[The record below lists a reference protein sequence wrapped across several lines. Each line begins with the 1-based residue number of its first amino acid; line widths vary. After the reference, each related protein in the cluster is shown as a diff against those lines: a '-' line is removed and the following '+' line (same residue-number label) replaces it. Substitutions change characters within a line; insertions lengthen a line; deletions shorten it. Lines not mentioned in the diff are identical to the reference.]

1 MLPSSQNLVERHG
14 TEEPLGALF
23 KKTLSRYMRSLP
35 GCGGGV
41 HSSDR
46 SSIRD
51 LSMRDRMFS
60 FCQVPSAHELAF
72 LNLEASGTDEGVN
85 GGERL
90 GGRSGECIGLSGD
103 ANGTAGKVVAA
114 AVSVTHASHSSS
126 TSPGT
131 GAERRPSSGHDH
143 TCFHEGENRDKG
155 VGSRTKY
162 FEFSMHS
169 AVKSNLS
176 ASGGGGGG
184 QMLHLQHMFGA
195 DLPEVRPLPTC
206 LLLLLFPSFSATV
219 HCMYR
224 LMSSFSLAVL
234 VLVLIHFV
242 LSLAGPSLWL
252 IR

>member
-60 FCQVPSAHELAF
+60 FCQVTSAHELAF

-90 GGRSGECIGLSGD
+90 GGRSGECIG
-103 ANGTAGKVVAA
+103 
-114 AVSVTHASHSSS
+114 
-126 TSPGT
+126 
-131 GAERRPSSGHDH
+131 EGHDH
-143 TCFHEGENRDKG
+143 TCFHEGENRDKE
-155 VGSRTKY
+155 VGSRTRY
-162 FEFSMHS
+162 FEFAMHS

-176 ASGGGGGG
+176 ASSGGGGGG

-195 DLPEVRPLPTC
+195 DLPEVRLLPTC
-206 LLLLLFPSFSATV
+206 PPFVSIFLFCCALYV
-219 HCMYR
+219 
-224 LMSSFSLAVL
+224 
-234 VLVLIHFV
+234 
-242 LSLAGPSLWL
+242 
-252 IR
+252 